1 MSNTIDT
8 TITMENE
15 EFDFELIKADFQDL
29 VNYINNNKENLNK
42 DKLKELRDNLVQ
54 LETILNNVLGDKP
67 KASKKTT
74 KKTST
79 KKEVE
84 KPTTFDDS
92 EGKEYYDN
100 LKVGD
105 EFQYVMSNGTVVTA
119 RKIETKSKSGLTAAC
134 EVVSGLEIAE
144 GKTKKRY
151 PKFSKILKIQ
161 NTEKPVI
168 KEAEKPVIKE
178 AEKPV
183 IKEAE
188 KTEEAKQPIE
198 QAKTVAQAEKS
209 IEQEPVQMA
218 ASVETENDLFD
229 DDFNFDFDIE

>member
-178 AEKPV
+178 AEK
-183 IKEAE
+183 
-188 KTEEAKQPIE
+188 TEEAKQPIE

>member
-67 KASKKTT
+67 KASKKAT

-119 RKIETKSKSGLTAAC
+119 KKIETKSKSGLTAAC

-161 NTEKPVI
+161 NT
-168 KEAEKPVIKE
+168 
-178 AEKPV
+178 EKPV